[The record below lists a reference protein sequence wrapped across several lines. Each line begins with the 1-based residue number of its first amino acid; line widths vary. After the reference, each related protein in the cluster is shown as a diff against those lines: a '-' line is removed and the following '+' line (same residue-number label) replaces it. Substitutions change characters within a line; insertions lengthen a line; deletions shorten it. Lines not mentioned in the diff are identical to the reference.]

1 MEMNSVMHNDLKEVL
16 LNEEDIQNICKELG
30 AQLTKDYQGKPLV
43 CVGILKGSA
52 MFMSDLI
59 KRIDTHLSIDFMD
72 VSSYHGGTEST
83 GEVQIIKDLGSSIEN
98 KDVLIIED
106 ILETGTTLKS
116 ITELLQSRK
125 VNSLEIVTLLDKPNR
140 RKADIEAKYV
150 GKKIPDE
157 FVVGYGLDYRE
168 LYRNLPY
175 IGTLKPEVYQINFL
189 INFSYYYYAFEK

>member
-1 MEMNSVMHNDLKEVL
+1 MLS
-16 LNEEDIQNICKELG
+16 EEDIQNICKGMG
-30 AQLTKDYQGKPLV
+30 AIITEDYKDRPLV
-43 CVGILKGSA
+43 CVGILKGSV
-52 MFMSDLI
+52 MFMADLI
-59 KRIDTHLSIDFMD
+59 KRIDTHLAIDFMD
-72 VSSYHGGTEST
+72 VSSYHGGTEL
-83 GEVQIIKDLGSSIEN
+83 KDLGASIEN

-125 VNSLEIVTLLDKPNR
+125 VNSLEIATLLDKPNR

-175 IGTLKPEVYQINFL
+175 IGTLKAEVY
-189 INFSYYYYAFEK
+189 SK

>member
-1 MEMNSVMHNDLKEVL
+1 
-16 LNEEDIQNICKELG
+16 
-30 AQLTKDYQGKPLV
+30 
-43 CVGILKGSA
+43 
-52 MFMSDLI
+52 MFMADLI

-83 GEVQIIKDLGSSIEN
+83 GEVQILKDLGASIEN

-125 VNSLEIVTLLDKPNR
+125 VNSLEIATLLDKPNR

-150 GKKIPDE
+150 GKR
-157 FVVGYGLDYRE
+157 FQM
-168 LYRNLPY
+168 NL
-175 IGTLKPEVYQINFL
+175 
-189 INFSYYYYAFEK
+189 